1 MPPLRRRGKSLR
13 KAALDAATTEEGEVV
28 DERHG
33 VDFTEAATV
42 FGDPLELTIA
52 DPDHSVG
59 EFRFLSMG
67 FSSLNRLLVV
77 SYTER
82 EERIRIVSARVA
94 APKERRH
101 YESGR

>member
-1 MPPLRRRGKSLR
+1 MVKFEWNPDKEQSNVE
-13 KAALDAATTEEGEVV
+13 K
-28 DERHG
+28 HG

-59 EFRFLSMG
+59 EFCFLSMG
-67 FSSLNRLLVV
+67 LSSLNCILVV

-82 EERIRIVSARVA
+82 GERVRIISARVA
-94 APKERRH
+94 APKERKH
-101 YESGR
+101 YESGS

>member
-1 MPPLRRRGKSLR
+1 MEFKWNPDKEQSNVE
-13 KAALDAATTEEGEVV
+13 K
-28 DERHG
+28 HG
-33 VDFTEAATV
+33 ADFSEAATV

-67 FSSLNRLLVV
+67 RSSLNRILVV

-82 EERIRIVSARVA
+82 ENRIRILSARVA
-94 APKERRH
+94 APKERRD

>member
-1 MPPLRRRGKSLR
+1 MVEFEWNPDKEQSNVR
-13 KAALDAATTEEGEVV
+13 K
-28 DERHG
+28 HG

-59 EFRFLSMG
+59 EFRYLSMG
-67 FSSLNRLLVV
+67 RSSLDRLLVV

-82 EERIRIVSARVA
+82 EERIRIFGARIA
-94 APKERRH
+94 SPKERRH
-101 YESGR
+101 YESGQ

>member
-1 MPPLRRRGKSLR
+1 MEFEWNPEKEQANIE
-13 KAALDAATTEEGEVV
+13 K
-28 DERHG
+28 HG
-33 VDFTEAATV
+33 VDFAEAATV

-67 FSSLNRLLVV
+67 RSSRNRILVV

-82 EERIRIVSARVA
+82 QERIRIVSARVA
-94 APKERRH
+94 SPKERRQ
-101 YESGR
+101 YESGQ

>member
-1 MPPLRRRGKSLR
+1 MVKFEWNPDKELSNVEK
-13 KAALDAATTEEGEVV
+13 
-28 DERHG
+28 HG

-42 FGDPLELTIA
+42 FGDSLELTIA

-59 EFRFLSMG
+59 ESRLLSMG
-67 FSSLNRLLVV
+67 LSSLNRILVV

-82 EERIRIVSARVA
+82 EEHIRIVSARVV
-94 APKERRH
+94 APKERRQ

>member
-1 MPPLRRRGKSLR
+1 MEFEWNPEKEQSNVE
-13 KAALDAATTEEGEVV
+13 K
-28 DERHG
+28 HG
-33 VDFTEAATV
+33 IDFTEAATV

-59 EFRFLSMG
+59 ESRFLSMG
-67 FSSLNRLLVV
+67 RSARNRILVV

-94 APKERRH
+94 APKERRQ